1 MSRHSD
7 ISAARSVAFDLLRS
21 VLARRRTLDDALVM
35 HDGYRRLPNRD
46 KGFARLVVATTLRR
60 IGQIDALI
68 DMCLEH
74 PLPRNAAAIRDILRL
89 ASAEMLFLGIATY
102 ASVDSAVEMV
112 DSRQLAPFK
121 GLTNAVLRRLS
132 REGALM
138 LVGISETRNVPSWML
153 DGWTETYGGETT
165 GRIVT
170 ACLREAALD
179 ISVKSDPEVWAGKL
193 DAVLLPT
200 GSLRCRTGGPV
211 PGLPGF
217 EDGAWWVQDAAAALP
232 VRLLGDVRGQRVLDL
247 CAAPGGKT
255 AQLLAAGARVT
266 AVDRSANRIA
276 RLRRNL
282 ARLGLSAETKVADA
296 TEWQPDSRYDAVILD
311 PPCSGTGTLR
321 RHPDILHLKSAS
333 DMSRLVHLQDRLL
346 KNTVSMVK
354 PGGRIVFCTCSL
366 QPDEGEQRLA
376 ALLAAGAPIRAD
388 RVRAAE
394 VGGLTELLTSEGAV
408 RTLPIHL
415 EDLGG
420 LDGFYAVRMIRH

>member
-68 DMCLEH
+68 DMCIEH

-89 ASAEMLFLGIATY
+89 ASAEMLFLGIAAY

-333 DMSRLVHLQDRLL
+333 DMYRLVHLQDRLL

-408 RTLPIHL
+408 RTLPIYL

-420 LDGFYAVRMIRH
+420 LDRFYAVRMIRH

>member
-1 MSRHSD
+1 M
-7 ISAARSVAFDLLRS
+7 
-21 VLARRRTLDDALVM
+21 
-35 HDGYRRLPNRD
+35 
-46 KGFARLVVATTLRR
+46 
-60 IGQIDALI
+60 
-68 DMCLEH
+68 
-74 PLPRNAAAIRDILRL
+74 
-89 ASAEMLFLGIATY
+89 
-102 ASVDSAVEMV
+102 
-112 DSRQLAPFK
+112 
-121 GLTNAVLRRLS
+121 
-132 REGALM
+132 
-138 LVGISETRNVPSWML
+138 
-153 DGWTETYGGETT
+153 
-165 GRIVT
+165 
-170 ACLREAALD
+170 
-179 ISVKSDPEVWAGKL
+179 
-193 DAVLLPT
+193 
-200 GSLRCRTGGPV
+200 
-211 PGLPGF
+211 
-217 EDGAWWVQDAAAALP
+217 
-232 VRLLGDVRGQRVLDL
+232 LDL

-346 KNTVSMVK
+346 KNAVSMVK

-408 RTLPIHL
+408 RTIPIHL

-420 LDGFYAVRMIRH
+420 LDGFYAVRMIRR